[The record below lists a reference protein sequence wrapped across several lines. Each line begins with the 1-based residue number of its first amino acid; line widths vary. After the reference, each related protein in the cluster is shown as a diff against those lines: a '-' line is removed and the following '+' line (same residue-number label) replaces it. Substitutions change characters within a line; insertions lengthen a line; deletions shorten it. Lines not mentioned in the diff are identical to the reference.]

1 VHAYVF
7 INTLQN
13 IPEIQ
18 SLDHSS
24 KATVGDEVNMAVKIC
39 VDSRIRLSSGKTERK
54 RTREDEDPNSFT
66 NSEDEERSNGSS
78 SDDDVPVNKR
88 VEILRQNK
96 KVLIIHS

>member
-1 VHAYVF
+1 VHACVF

-24 KATVGDEVNMAVKIC
+24 KATVGDQANMAVKIC
-39 VDSRIRLSSGKTERK
+39 VDSCIQLSPGKTERK
-54 RTREDEDPNSFT
+54 RTREDEDPNR

-78 SDDDVPVNKR
+78 SDDDVPVNER
-88 VEILRQNK
+88 VEILRLKNK

>member
-39 VDSRIRLSSGKTERK
+39 VDSRIQLSPGKTERK
-54 RTREDEDPNSFT
+54 RTREDEDPNR

-78 SDDDVPVNKR
+78 SDDDVPVNER
-88 VEILRQNK
+88 VEILRLKNK